1 MSSLVTYRYMWCFSQ
16 GGADEKSDGEKN
28 ASWVPLVLKVRLTE
42 QGQVEVEQAKEEPLD
57 VSFNIH
63 SKHLSSPL
71 KTRAKIRIILLSL
84 WTVVPPIRTKPC
96 TSCTQQ

>member
-1 MSSLVTYRYMWCFSQ
+1 MWCFSQ

-57 VSFNIH
+57 VSLRSNKF
-63 SKHLSSPL
+63 PL
-71 KTRAKIRIILLSL
+71 HTKQQQKIEPFLHFLVCGR
-84 WTVVPPIRTKPC
+84 
-96 TSCTQQ
+96 